1 MSATKPQLAI
11 VGLKTQAE
19 VDAERKEAET
29 RRELRAELRLKLLN
43 AIRRHAR
50 EVTNNICADE
60 VDEDAAVFRGDRER
74 GGDGTGNK
82 GVSSALFRSCLESSE
97 RNYFRL
103 DWLFWFIDESEDVRA
118 ALQEAIGFPEKDPKD
133 EVHDLRAAIRTEM
146 PRQAE
151 RIIRDASQPR
161 RRR

>member
-1 MSATKPQLAI
+1 MSSAKPQLAL
-11 VGLKTQAE
+11 VGTKTQAE
-19 VDAERKEAET
+19 VEAERKMAEAS
-29 RRELRAELRLKLLN
+29 RERRAELRLKLLN

-50 EVTNNICADE
+50 EVTNNVCADE

-118 ALQEAIGFPEKDPKD
+118 ALQDAIGLPEKDPR
-133 EVHDLRAAIRTEM
+133 EELQDLREQVRIEM
-146 PRQAE
+146 PKQAD
-151 RIIRDASQPR
+151 RIIRTAAQPKR
-161 RRR
+161 R